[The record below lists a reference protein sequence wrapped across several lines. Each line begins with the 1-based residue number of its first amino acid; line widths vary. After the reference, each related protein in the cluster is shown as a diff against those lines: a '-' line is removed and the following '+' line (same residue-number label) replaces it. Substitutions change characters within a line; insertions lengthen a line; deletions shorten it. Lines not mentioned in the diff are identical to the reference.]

1 MKVGRICV
9 VGAGTMGTGIAQAA
23 GQAGIRVHLLD
34 TSGEAM
40 LRSQRLLNRSLR
52 RGVDTGR
59 ITPQDAE
66 RVRAHV
72 SWEPTWQVLRDA
84 DWVIEAVPDV
94 PEVKR
99 EVLRVLHGDVR
110 EDVPVATNTLMM
122 PVEELAQQ
130 FGRPE
135 WFLGMHFFNP
145 PPAMR
150 LVLINPTRWTRSD
163 VVEAAIDLCRRMGK
177 EPRTSEDVPRPVV
190 NRIFGAA
197 LTTAIE
203 MWAEGAEA
211 EAIDSAV
218 ELGLGHA
225 MGPLRTADL
234 MGLDVVLAMLR
245 SLHEQTGDERYRP
258 PEALEELVREEKLGR
273 KSGEG
278 FYTYP
283 EDL

>member
-1 MKVGRICV
+1 M
-9 VGAGTMGTGIAQAA
+9 
-23 GQAGIRVHLLD
+23 
-34 TSGEAM
+34 
-40 LRSQRLLNRSLR
+40 
-52 RGVDTGR
+52 
-59 ITPQDAE
+59 
-66 RVRAHV
+66 
-72 SWEPTWQVLRDA
+72 
-84 DWVIEAVPDV
+84 
-94 PEVKR
+94 
-99 EVLRVLHGDVR
+99 
-110 EDVPVATNTLMM
+110 
-122 PVEELAQQ
+122 
-130 FGRPE
+130 
-135 WFLGMHFFNP
+135 
-145 PPAMR
+145 
-150 LVLINPTRWTRSD
+150 
-163 VVEAAIDLCRRMGK
+163 
-177 EPRTSEDVPRPVV
+177 V

-245 SLHEQTGDERYRP
+245 SLYEQTGDERYRP